1 MRHPMAFPKR
11 RNRAQTLRSSAA
23 SAAGLPKFF
32 GGGAGALV
40 AKPRSMDA
48 TQSAEARVVQEVVAE
63 LKWASRVD
71 ERTIEVTSSDGVVTL
86 RGTAP
91 SWPAREAAAAAAHR
105 VAGVLD
111 VVNEL
116 RVRAPDSF
124 RRTDLE
130 LAKAVRHALEWD
142 VAVPHDRIGSTVS
155 DGVVTLQ
162 GSVDSWDEHD
172 DVIQCVRNLS
182 GVIELKSLIEVD
194 PQPPPLDPAGLEAS
208 IASALARHA
217 RHAAKH
223 VRVEVTGG
231 RVVLRGSVPSSAE
244 RNVILGAVRGTPGV
258 GHIDNRLVLFGSP
271 AD

>member
-1 MRHPMAFPKR
+1 MVH
-11 RNRAQTLRSSAA
+11 
-23 SAAGLPKFF
+23 
-32 GGGAGALV
+32 
-40 AKPRSMDA
+40 
-48 TQSAEARVVQEVVAE
+48 EVLAE

-71 ERTIEVTSSDGVVTL
+71 ERTIEVTSTDGVVTL

-105 VAGVLD
+105 VAGVFD

-116 RVRAPDSF
+116 RVQAPDSF
-124 RRTDLE
+124 RRTDVE

-142 VAVPHDRIGSTVS
+142 VAVPHERIRSTVS
-155 DGVVTLQ
+155 DGVVTLE

-182 GVIELKSLIEVD
+182 GVIELENLIKVE
-194 PQPPPLDPAGLEAS
+194 PRPSPLEPAELEAS
-208 IASALARHA
+208 IASALTRHA

-223 VRVEVTGG
+223 VRVEVAGG
-231 RVVLRGSVPSSAE
+231 RVVLRGRVPSAAE

-258 GHIDNRLVLFGSP
+258 GIIDNRLQLFGSP